1 MEKTELL
8 KLMNKEQLVKVVNS
22 MIDENK
28 ILKNQ
33 RRASESQ
40 SLTRLSRVKNL
51 EHILENKNKE
61 FHECAEISMDRLS
74 TLESIA
80 TEVNRSTVFFKDV
93 KVKDELL
100 TFKNCSNIID
110 RLQDR
115 FNMNEDG
122 LLICNVTKKP
132 F

>member
-40 SLTRLSRVKNL
+40 SVSYTHLTLPTSDLV
-51 EHILENKNKE
+51 
-61 FHECAEISMDRLS
+61 
-74 TLESIA
+74 
-80 TEVNRSTVFFKDV
+80 
-93 KVKDELL
+93 
-100 TFKNCSNIID
+100 
-110 RLQDR
+110 
-115 FNMNEDG
+115 
-122 LLICNVTKKP
+122 
-132 F
+132 